1 MGFQIAL
8 FIRTFTFENR
18 ENVYLTVKEFDLLY
32 FLFCHQ
38 GQVFIKE
45 QLYENVLGFDHITDC
60 IKTLFIHKI
69 RKKIEPFLDNPKYI
83 LTVWSVDYKFNE
95 EKPQVMYHLL

>member
-32 FLFCHQ
+32 FLFLSPRAGIYKRATLWKCM
-38 GQVFIKE
+38 GLWSYNRLYKDFIYTQDKE
-45 QLYENVLGFDHITDC
+45 KDRAFS
-60 IKTLFIHKI
+60 
-69 RKKIEPFLDNPKYI
+69 R
-83 LTVWSVDYKFNE
+83 
-95 EKPQVMYHLL
+95 